1 MLGKILTISKNS
13 ATLSINKEAGQISD
27 LINLHVVFEDDDKKI
42 LGEIDSINEDTIK
55 VTFLGELTENDFI
68 GGLIRKPSLNAKARI
83 INEQE
88 LAILTGNDSAS
99 IQLGVSPL
107 YNDFPLKVS
116 VDELFSNHT
125 AIFGNTG
132 SGKTYGICRIIQNI
146 FPSGNVIPY
155 KANLFIFDSY
165 GEYINAFK
173 DLNKRNPYYS
183 FKVITT
189 NKSKPYEKLNIPVCL
204 LDIEDILN
212 LLEATSFSQ
221 IAMVETALTYARM
234 FARNDREAAEFKNH
248 ILAKAIISIMYTNQ
262 TSARIRD
269 QIFEIL
275 NETNTPEL
283 SLDADVPGVG
293 FTRKFR
299 NCFDIDS
306 EGRFA
311 EHKIISDY
319 IKEFID
325 ENRKWNF
332 DAYGVCYSLHD
343 LEVALNFTLY
353 SERYLLNETMYDAA
367 MSLKVK
373 LHDLATRGN
382 GEFFSSD
389 EFITV
394 DEYVRKIQIN
404 GNKKSQIVNFNLE
417 DVDDRFARSI
427 VKIFGRMFMKF
438 TKGLKDRATFPIHMI
453 LEEAHRY
460 VLEGD
465 DKKLFGYNIFERIAK
480 EGRKYGLLLDLITQR
495 PTDLNENVISQC
507 ANFLIFKIN
516 HPADLEY
523 IAKSVPNMSEDIVE
537 KQKTLQAGTCVAF
550 GRIFKIPMIAKMER
564 ADPPPTS
571 SNCEVYKN
579 WMVQLN
585 GSPAPAS
592 APATPSVNVQTN
604 EPVAN
609 RIEAPVITNTSAPQ
623 EANVVNAPVINNPVT
638 ENNTANVNNNVAQIQ
653 NINPVSEETTNTF
666 IGNN

>member
-13 ATLSINKEAGQISD
+13 ATLQINKDSTEIND
-27 LINLHVVFEDDDKKI
+27 LINLHVVFEDENKKI
-42 LGEIDSINEDTIK
+42 LGEIDSINQDTIK

-68 GGLIRKPSLNAKARI
+68 GGLIKKPSLNARARI
-83 INEQE
+83 INDEE
-88 LAILTGNDSAS
+88 LKILTGTPNMS

-107 YNDFPLKVS
+107 YNDFPLNVS
-116 VDELFSNHT
+116 IDELFSNHT

-146 FPSGNVIPY
+146 FPNDRVIPY

-173 DLNKRNPYYS
+173 DLDKNSPYYS

-189 NKSKPYEKLNIPVCL
+189 NMNKEYEKLNIPVCL
-204 LDIEDILN
+204 LDLEDVLN

-221 IAMVETALTYARM
+221 IAMVDTALTYVKM
-234 FARNDREAAEFKNH
+234 FAREDKEAYDFKNH
-248 ILAKAIISIMYTNQ
+248 VLAKAIISIMYTNQ

-283 SLDADVPGVG
+283 SLNAEVPGIG
-293 FTRKFR
+293 FTRMFR

-319 IKEFID
+319 IKQFIQD
-325 ENRKWNF
+325 DKKWNF
-332 DAYGVCYSLHD
+332 DATGVSYSLHD

-353 SERYLLNETMYDAA
+353 SERYLLNEAMYDSA

-373 LHDLATRGN
+373 LHDLVTRSN
-382 GEFFSSD
+382 GQFFTS
-389 EFITV
+389 EGYITI
-394 DEYVRKIQIN
+394 DEYIKKIQMN

-417 DVDDRFARSI
+417 DVDDRFARTI

-438 TKGLKDRATFPIHMI
+438 TRALSNRASFPIHMI

-571 SNCEVYKN
+571 ANCEVYKN
-579 WMVQLN
+579 WMVKLDN
-585 GSPAPAS
+585 
-592 APATPSVNVQTN
+592 
-604 EPVAN
+604 
-609 RIEAPVITNTSAPQ
+609 
-623 EANVVNAPVINNPVT
+623 
-638 ENNTANVNNNVAQIQ
+638 
-653 NINPVSEETTNTF
+653 
-666 IGNN
+666 

>member
-1 MLGKILTISKNS
+1 MLGKILTINKNS
-13 ATLSINKEAGQISD
+13 ATLQINKDGGEIND
-27 LINLHVVFEDDDKKI
+27 LINLHVVFEDASKKI
-42 LGEIDSINEDTIK
+42 LGEINSINEDTIN

-68 GGLIRKPSLNAKARI
+68 GGLIKKPSLNATVRI

-88 LAILTGNDSAS
+88 LKILTGVEGQS

-107 YNDFPLKVS
+107 YNDFPLNIS
-116 VDELFSNHT
+116 IDELFSNHT

-132 SGKTYGICRIIQNI
+132 SGKTYGICRIIQNV
-146 FPSGNVIPY
+146 FPNSNIIPY

-165 GEYINAFK
+165 GEYINAFQ
-173 DLNKRNPYYS
+173 DLNKNNEYYS

-189 NKSKPYEKLNIPVCL
+189 NLNKDYEKLNIPVCL
-204 LDIEDILN
+204 LDLEDILN
-212 LLEATSFSQ
+212 LLEATNFSQ
-221 IAMVETALTYARM
+221 IAMVETALTYVKM
-234 FARNDREAAEFKNH
+234 FARQDKESYEFKNH
-248 ILAKAIISIMYTNQ
+248 ILASAIISIMYTNQ

-283 SLDADVPGVG
+283 SLDTEVPGIG

-319 IKEFID
+319 IKEFIQD
-325 ENRKWNF
+325 NRKWNYE
-332 DAYGVCYSLHD
+332 AEGVYYSLHD

-353 SERYLLNETMYDAA
+353 SERYLLNEVMYDSA

-373 LHDLATRGN
+373 LHDLVNRSN
-382 GEFFSSD
+382 GRFFSAD
-389 EFITV
+389 RYITL
-394 DEYVRKIQIN
+394 DEYIKTIQLN

-417 DVDDRFARSI
+417 DVDDRFARTI

-438 TKGLKDRATFPIHMI
+438 TRSLKDRATFPIHMI

-480 EGRKYGLLLDLITQR
+480 EGRKYGLILDLITQR

-550 GRIFKIPMIAKMER
+550 GRIFKIPMIAKMQK

-571 SNCEVYKN
+571 ANCEVYNN
-579 WMVQLN
+579 WMVKLK
-585 GSPAPAS
+585 
-592 APATPSVNVQTN
+592 
-604 EPVAN
+604 
-609 RIEAPVITNTSAPQ
+609 
-623 EANVVNAPVINNPVT
+623 
-638 ENNTANVNNNVAQIQ
+638 
-653 NINPVSEETTNTF
+653 
-666 IGNN
+666 

>member
-1 MLGKILTISKNS
+1 MLGKILTINKNS
-13 ATLSINKEAGQISD
+13 AIVSINKANGAQITD
-27 LINLHVVFEDDDKKI
+27 LINLHVVFEDQNKKI
-42 LGEIDSINEDTIK
+42 LGEIDSIEQDTIK
-55 VTFLGELTENDFI
+55 ITFLGELTANDFI
-68 GGLIRKPSLNAKARI
+68 GGLIKKPSLDANIRI
-83 INEQE
+83 INPEE
-88 LAILTGNDSAS
+88 LKILTGVENRS
-99 IQLGVSPL
+99 IRLGVSPL
-107 YNDFPLKVS
+107 YNDFPLNVS
-116 VDELFSNHT
+116 IDELFSNHT

-146 FPSGNVIPY
+146 FPKGQIIPY

-165 GEYINAFK
+165 GEYINAFSR
-173 DLNKRNPYYS
+173 LQENNPFYS

-189 NKSKPYEKLNIPVCL
+189 NMKKDYEKLNIPVCL
-204 LDIEDILN
+204 LELEDVLN
-212 LLEATSFSQ
+212 LLEATNFSQ
-221 IAMVETALTYARM
+221 IAMVDTALTYVKM
-234 FARNDREAAEFKNH
+234 FARNDKEALDFKNH
-248 ILAKAIISIMYTNQ
+248 ILAKAITSIMYTNQ
-262 TSARIRD
+262 TSSKIRD

-275 NETNTPEL
+275 SETNTAEL
-283 SLDADVPGVG
+283 SLETEVPGIG
-293 FTRKFR
+293 FTRQFR

-311 EHKIISDY
+311 ERKIISDY
-319 IKEFID
+319 IKSFID
-325 ENRKWNF
+325 EDRKWNY
-332 DAYGVCYSLHD
+332 DSTGVSYSLHD

-353 SERYLLNETMYDAA
+353 SERYLLNEAMYDSA

-382 GEFFSSD
+382 SSFFTN
-389 EFITV
+389 EGYITLE
-394 DEYVRKIQIN
+394 EYIKRIQVN

-427 VKIFGRMFMKF
+427 VKIFGRMFMKY

-523 IAKSVPNMSEDIVE
+523 IAKSVPNMSEDVVE
-537 KQKTLQAGTCVAF
+537 KQKTLQSGTCVAF
-550 GRIFKIPMIAKMER
+550 GRIFKIPMIVKMEK

-571 SNCEVYKN
+571 ANCEIYNN
-579 WMVQLN
+579 WMVKLK
-585 GSPAPAS
+585 
-592 APATPSVNVQTN
+592 
-604 EPVAN
+604 E
-609 RIEAPVITNTSAPQ
+609 
-623 EANVVNAPVINNPVT
+623 
-638 ENNTANVNNNVAQIQ
+638 
-653 NINPVSEETTNTF
+653 
-666 IGNN
+666 

>member
-1 MLGKILTISKNS
+1 MLGKILTISKNT
-13 ATLSINKEAGQISD
+13 ATLAINKDAGEIND
-27 LINLHVVFEDDDKKI
+27 LINLHVVFEDNNKKI
-42 LGEIDSINEDTIK
+42 LGEIDSIDQDTIN

-68 GGLIRKPSLNAKARI
+68 GGLIRKPSLNARARI

-88 LAILTGNDSAS
+88 LAILTGNDNAS
-99 IQLGVSPL
+99 ISLGVSPL
-107 YNDFPLKVS
+107 YNNFPLKVS
-116 VDELFSNHT
+116 IDELFSNHT

-146 FPSGNVIPY
+146 FPNSNIIPY

-173 DLNKRNPYYS
+173 DLNKNNQYYS

-204 LDIEDILN
+204 LELEDILN

-221 IAMVETALTYARM
+221 IAMIETALTYVRM
-234 FARNDREAAEFKNH
+234 FARHDREAEEYKNH
-248 ILAKAIISIMYTNQ
+248 VLAKAIISIMYTNQ

-283 SLDADVPGVG
+283 SLDAEVPGIG

-332 DAYGVCYSLHD
+332 DSYGVYYSLHD

-353 SERYLLNETMYDAA
+353 SERYLLNDAMYDSA

-373 LHDLATRGN
+373 LHDLASHGN
-382 GEFFSSD
+382 GEFFSA
-389 EFITV
+389 
-394 DEYVRKIQIN
+394 DEYITIDEYIKKIQIN

-417 DVDDRFARSI
+417 DVDDRFARTI
-427 VKIFGRMFMKF
+427 VKIFGRMFMKY
-438 TKGLKDRATFPIHMI
+438 TKSLTARATFPIHMI

-480 EGRKYGLLLDLITQR
+480 EGRKYGLILDLITQR

-523 IAKSVPNMSEDIVE
+523 ISKSVPNMSEDIIE

-550 GRIFKIPMIAKMER
+550 GRIFKIPMIAKMEK
-564 ADPPPTS
+564 ADPAPTS
-571 SNCEVYKN
+571 ANCEVFKN
-579 WMVQLN
+579 WMVQLK
-585 GSPAPAS
+585 
-592 APATPSVNVQTN
+592 Q
-604 EPVAN
+604 
-609 RIEAPVITNTSAPQ
+609 
-623 EANVVNAPVINNPVT
+623 
-638 ENNTANVNNNVAQIQ
+638 
-653 NINPVSEETTNTF
+653 
-666 IGNN
+666 

>member
-1 MLGKILTISKNS
+1 MLGKILTINKNS
-13 ATLSINKEAGQISD
+13 AIVSINKANGAQITD
-27 LINLHVVFEDDDKKI
+27 LINLHVVFEDQNKKI
-42 LGEIDSINEDTIK
+42 LGEIDSIEQDTIK
-55 VTFLGELTENDFI
+55 ITFLGELTANDFI
-68 GGLIRKPSLNAKARI
+68 GGLIKKPSLDANIRI
-83 INEQE
+83 INPEE
-88 LAILTGNDSAS
+88 LKILTGVENRS
-99 IQLGVSPL
+99 IRLGVSPL
-107 YNDFPLKVS
+107 YNDFPLNVS
-116 VDELFSNHT
+116 IDELFSNHT

-146 FPSGNVIPY
+146 FPKGQIIPY

-165 GEYINAFK
+165 GEYINAFSR
-173 DLNKRNPYYS
+173 LQENNPFYS

-189 NKSKPYEKLNIPVCL
+189 NMKKDYEKLKIPVCL
-204 LDIEDILN
+204 LELEDVLN
-212 LLEATSFSQ
+212 LLEATNFSQ
-221 IAMVETALTYARM
+221 IAMVDTALTYVKM
-234 FARNDREAAEFKNH
+234 FARNDKEALDFKNH
-248 ILAKAIISIMYTNQ
+248 ILAKAITSIMYTNQ
-262 TSARIRD
+262 TSSKIRD

-275 NETNTPEL
+275 SETNTAEL
-283 SLDADVPGVG
+283 SLETEVPGIG
-293 FTRKFR
+293 FTRQFR

-311 EHKIISDY
+311 ERKIISDY
-319 IKEFID
+319 IKSFID
-325 ENRKWNF
+325 EDRKWNY
-332 DAYGVCYSLHD
+332 DSTGVSYSLHD

-353 SERYLLNETMYDAA
+353 SERYLLNEAMYDSA

-382 GEFFSSD
+382 SSFFTN
-389 EFITV
+389 EGYITLE
-394 DEYVRKIQIN
+394 EYIKRIQVN

-427 VKIFGRMFMKF
+427 VKIFGRMFMKY

-523 IAKSVPNMSEDIVE
+523 IAKSVPNMSEDVVE
-537 KQKTLQAGTCVAF
+537 KQKTLQSGTCVAF
-550 GRIFKIPMIAKMER
+550 GRIFKIPMIVKMEK

-571 SNCEVYKN
+571 ANCEIYNN
-579 WMVQLN
+579 WMVKLK
-585 GSPAPAS
+585 
-592 APATPSVNVQTN
+592 
-604 EPVAN
+604 E
-609 RIEAPVITNTSAPQ
+609 
-623 EANVVNAPVINNPVT
+623 
-638 ENNTANVNNNVAQIQ
+638 
-653 NINPVSEETTNTF
+653 
-666 IGNN
+666 

>member
-13 ATLSINKEAGQISD
+13 ATLQINKEAGEIND
-27 LINLHVVFEDDDKKI
+27 LINLHVVFEDDNKKI

-55 VTFLGELTENDFI
+55 VSFLGELTENNFI
-68 GGLIRKPSLNAKARI
+68 GGLIKKPSLDAKVRI
-83 INEQE
+83 INQDE
-88 LAILTGNDSAS
+88 LKILTGNEKMS
-99 IQLGVSPL
+99 INLGVSPL
-107 YNDFPLKVS
+107 YNNFPLNVS

-132 SGKTYGICRIIQNI
+132 SGKTYGICRIIQNV
-146 FPSGNVIPY
+146 FPKSNIIPY

-165 GEYINAFK
+165 GEYINAFQ
-173 DLNKRNPYYS
+173 DLNKNNPYYS

-189 NKSKPYEKLNIPVCL
+189 NMSKPYEKLNIPVCL
-204 LDIEDILN
+204 LDLEDVLN
-212 LLEATSFSQ
+212 LLEATNFSQ
-221 IAMVETALTYARM
+221 IAMVDTALTYVKM
-234 FARNDREAAEFKNH
+234 FARHDKEAQEFKNH
-248 ILAKAIISIMYTNQ
+248 ILASAIISIMYTNQ
-262 TSARIRD
+262 TSSRIRD

-283 SLDADVPGVG
+283 SLDTEVPGIG

-319 IKEFID
+319 IKEYIQSD
-325 ENRKWNF
+325 RKWNY
-332 DAYGVCYSLHD
+332 DATGVCYSLHD

-353 SERYLLNETMYDAA
+353 SERYLLNEVMYDSA

-373 LHDLATRGN
+373 LHDLVTRGN
-382 GEFFSSD
+382 GSFFSSD
-389 EFITV
+389 GYITV
-394 DEYVRKIQIN
+394 EDYVKKIQIN

-417 DVDDRFARSI
+417 DVDDRFARTI

-438 TKGLKDRATFPIHMI
+438 TKGLKDRASFPIHMI

-480 EGRKYGLLLDLITQR
+480 EGRKYGLILDLITQR

-516 HPADLEY
+516 HPTDLEY
-523 IAKSVPNMSEDIVE
+523 IAKSVPNMSEDIIE

-550 GRIFKIPMIAKMER
+550 GRIFKIPMIAKMQP

-579 WMVQLN
+579 WMVQLKN
-585 GSPAPAS
+585 
-592 APATPSVNVQTN
+592 Q
-604 EPVAN
+604 
-609 RIEAPVITNTSAPQ
+609 
-623 EANVVNAPVINNPVT
+623 
-638 ENNTANVNNNVAQIQ
+638 
-653 NINPVSEETTNTF
+653 
-666 IGNN
+666 

>member
-1 MLGKILTISKNS
+1 MLGKILTINKNS
-13 ATLSINKEAGQISD
+13 ATLQINKDGGEIND
-27 LINLHVVFEDDDKKI
+27 LINLHVVFEDDNKKI

-68 GGLIRKPSLNAKARI
+68 GGLIKKPSLNARVRI
-83 INEQE
+83 INDDE
-88 LAILTGNDSAS
+88 LKILVGTPGET
-99 IQLGVSPL
+99 IRLGVSPL
-107 YNDFPLKVS
+107 YNDFPLNIS
-116 VDELFSNHT
+116 IDELFSNHT

-132 SGKTYGICRIIQNI
+132 SGKTYGICRIIQNV
-146 FPSGNVIPY
+146 FPNSNVIPY

-165 GEYINAFK
+165 GEYINAFQ
-173 DLNKRNPYYS
+173 DLNKNNPYYS

-189 NKSKPYEKLNIPVCL
+189 NLNKGYEKLDIPVCL
-204 LDIEDILN
+204 LELEDVLN

-221 IAMVETALTYARM
+221 IAMIETALTYVKM
-234 FARNDREAAEFKNH
+234 FARNDVEAMEFKNH

-283 SLDADVPGVG
+283 SLDTEVPGIG

-319 IKEFID
+319 IKEFIKED
-325 ENRKWNF
+325 KKWNY
-332 DAYGVCYSLHD
+332 DATGVYYSLHD

-353 SERYLLNETMYDAA
+353 SERYLLNDTMYDSA

-373 LHDLATRGN
+373 LHDLVTRPN
-382 GEFFSSD
+382 GSFFSANGYT
-389 EFITV
+389 TV
-394 DEYVRKIQIN
+394 EEYIQKIQIKD
-404 GNKKSQIVNFNLE
+404 GKKSQIVNFNLE
-417 DVDDRFARSI
+417 DVDDRFARTI

-438 TKGLKDRATFPIHMI
+438 TRSLKDEKRATFPIHMI

-480 EGRKYGLLLDLITQR
+480 EGRKYGLLMDLITQR

-571 SNCEVYKN
+571 ANCEVYKN
-579 WMVQLN
+579 WMVKVGQ
-585 GSPAPAS
+585 
-592 APATPSVNVQTN
+592 
-604 EPVAN
+604 
-609 RIEAPVITNTSAPQ
+609 
-623 EANVVNAPVINNPVT
+623 
-638 ENNTANVNNNVAQIQ
+638 
-653 NINPVSEETTNTF
+653 
-666 IGNN
+666 

>member
-1 MLGKILTISKNS
+1 MLGKILTINKNS
-13 ATLSINKEAGQISD
+13 ATLSINKGAGEIND
-27 LINLHVVFEDDDKKI
+27 LINLHVVFEDDNKKI

-55 VTFLGELTENDFI
+55 VSFLGELTNNDFI
-68 GGLIRKPSLNAKARI
+68 GGLIKKPSLNAKVRI
-83 INEQE
+83 INEDE
-88 LAILTGNDSAS
+88 LKILTGVEGRT
-99 IQLGVSPL
+99 IRLGVSPL
-107 YNDFPLKVS
+107 YNDFPLNIS
-116 VDELFSNHT
+116 IDELFSNHT

-132 SGKTYGICRIIQNI
+132 SGKTYGICRIIQNV
-146 FPSGNVIPY
+146 FPNSNIIPY

-165 GEYINAFK
+165 GEYINAFESI
-173 DLNKRNPYYS
+173 NKNNPYYC

-189 NKSKPYEKLNIPVCL
+189 NMSKPYEKLDIPVCL
-204 LDIEDILN
+204 LDLEDLLN
-212 LLEATSFSQ
+212 LLEATNFSQ
-221 IAMVETALTYARM
+221 IAMIDTALTYVKM
-234 FARNDREAAEFKNH
+234 FAREDKEAHDFKNH
-248 ILAKAIISIMYTNQ
+248 ILANAIISIMYTNQ

-283 SLDADVPGVG
+283 SLDTEVAGIG

-319 IKEFID
+319 IKQFID
-325 ENRKWNF
+325 SDRKWNF
-332 DAYGVCYSLHD
+332 DATGVCYSLHD

-353 SERYLLNETMYDAA
+353 SERYLLNEVMYDSA

-373 LHDLATRGN
+373 LHDLVTRGN
-382 GEFFSSD
+382 GHFFTANGYTTIED
-389 EFITV
+389 YIK
-394 DEYVRKIQIN
+394 KIQIN

-417 DVDDRFARSI
+417 DVDDRFARTV

-438 TKGLKDRATFPIHMI
+438 TRSLQNRASFPIHMI

-465 DKKLFGYNIFERIAK
+465 DKKLMGYNIFERIAK
-480 EGRKYGLLLDLITQR
+480 EGRKYGLILDLITQR

-516 HPADLEY
+516 HPADLDY

-550 GRIFKIPMIAKMER
+550 GRIFKIPMIAKMQP

-579 WMVQLN
+579 WMVQLKN
-585 GSPAPAS
+585 
-592 APATPSVNVQTN
+592 
-604 EPVAN
+604 
-609 RIEAPVITNTSAPQ
+609 
-623 EANVVNAPVINNPVT
+623 
-638 ENNTANVNNNVAQIQ
+638 
-653 NINPVSEETTNTF
+653 
-666 IGNN
+666 

>member
-1 MLGKILTISKNS
+1 MLGKILTINKNS
-13 ATLSINKEAGQISD
+13 ATLQINKDGGEIND
-27 LINLHVVFEDDDKKI
+27 LINLHVVFEDASKKI
-42 LGEIDSINEDTIK
+42 LGEINSINEDTIN

-68 GGLIRKPSLNAKARI
+68 GGLIKKPSLNATVRI

-88 LAILTGNDSAS
+88 LKILTGVEGQS

-107 YNDFPLKVS
+107 YNDFPLNIS
-116 VDELFSNHT
+116 IDELFSNHT

-132 SGKTYGICRIIQNI
+132 SGKTYGICRIIQNV
-146 FPSGNVIPY
+146 FPNSNIIPY

-165 GEYINAFK
+165 GEYINAFQ
-173 DLNKRNPYYS
+173 DLNKNNEYYS

-189 NKSKPYEKLNIPVCL
+189 NLNKDYEKLNIPVCL
-204 LDIEDILN
+204 LDLEDILN
-212 LLEATSFSQ
+212 LLEATNFSQ
-221 IAMVETALTYARM
+221 IAMVETALTYVKM
-234 FARNDREAAEFKNH
+234 FARQDKESYEFKNH
-248 ILAKAIISIMYTNQ
+248 ILASAIISIMYTNQ

-283 SLDADVPGVG
+283 SLDTEVPGIG

-319 IKEFID
+319 IKEFIQD
-325 ENRKWNF
+325 NRKWNYE
-332 DAYGVCYSLHD
+332 AEGVYYSLHD

-353 SERYLLNETMYDAA
+353 SERYLLNEVMYDSA

-373 LHDLATRGN
+373 LHDLVNRSN
-382 GEFFSSD
+382 GRFFSAD
-389 EFITV
+389 RYITL
-394 DEYVRKIQIN
+394 DEYIKTIQLN
-404 GNKKSQIVNFNLE
+404 GNKKSQIVNFDLE
-417 DVDDRFARSI
+417 DVDDRFARTI

-438 TKGLKDRATFPIHMI
+438 TRSLKDRATFPIHMI

-480 EGRKYGLLLDLITQR
+480 EGRKYGLILDLITQR

-550 GRIFKIPMIAKMER
+550 GRIFKIPMIAKMQK

-571 SNCEVYKN
+571 ANCEVYNN
-579 WMVQLN
+579 WMVKLK
-585 GSPAPAS
+585 
-592 APATPSVNVQTN
+592 
-604 EPVAN
+604 
-609 RIEAPVITNTSAPQ
+609 
-623 EANVVNAPVINNPVT
+623 
-638 ENNTANVNNNVAQIQ
+638 
-653 NINPVSEETTNTF
+653 
-666 IGNN
+666 

>member
-1 MLGKILTISKNS
+1 MLGKILTINKNS
-13 ATLSINKEAGQISD
+13 ATLSINKDGGEIND
-27 LINLHVVFEDDDKKI
+27 LINLHVVFEDNNKKI
-42 LGEIDSINEDTIK
+42 LGEIDSINENTIK

-68 GGLIRKPSLNAKARI
+68 GGLIRKPSLNASVRI
-83 INEQE
+83 INDQE
-88 LAILTGNDSAS
+88 LAILTGSDTAS

-146 FPSGNVIPY
+146 FQAGNIIPY

-165 GEYINAFK
+165 GEYINAFSSI
-173 DLNKRNPYYS
+173 NQQNPYYS

-189 NKSKPYEKLNIPVCL
+189 NKSKPYEKLNIPVCI

-212 LLEATSFSQ
+212 LLEATNFSQ
-221 IAMVETALTYARM
+221 IAMVETALTYAKM
-234 FARNDREAAEFKNH
+234 FARNDREAFEFKNH

-283 SLDADVPGVG
+283 SLDAEVPGIG

-319 IKEFID
+319 IKSFID
-325 ENRKWNF
+325 ENRKWNYES
-332 DAYGVCYSLHD
+332 YGVCYSLHD

-353 SERYLLNETMYDAA
+353 SERYLLNEAMYDAA

-382 GEFFSSD
+382 GDFFSAD

-394 DEYVRKIQIN
+394 EEYVKKIQIN

-427 VKIFGRMFMKF
+427 VKIFGRLFMKY
-438 TKGLKDRATFPIHMI
+438 TKGLANRATFPIHMI

-480 EGRKYGLLLDLITQR
+480 EGRKYGLILDLITQR
-495 PTDLNENVISQC
+495 PTDINENVISQC

-571 SNCEVYKN
+571 SNCEVFRN
-579 WMVQLN
+579 WMVQLK
-585 GSPAPAS
+585 
-592 APATPSVNVQTN
+592 
-604 EPVAN
+604 
-609 RIEAPVITNTSAPQ
+609 
-623 EANVVNAPVINNPVT
+623 
-638 ENNTANVNNNVAQIQ
+638 
-653 NINPVSEETTNTF
+653 
-666 IGNN
+666 

>member
-1 MLGKILTISKNS
+1 MLGKILTINKNS
-13 ATLSINKEAGQISD
+13 ATLQINKDAGEIND
-27 LINLHVVFEDDDKKI
+27 LINLHVVFEDESKKI
-42 LGEIDSINEDTIK
+42 LGEIDSINIDTIN

-68 GGLIRKPSLNAKARI
+68 GGLIKKPSLNAKVRI

-88 LAILTGNDSAS
+88 LKILTGVEGQS

-107 YNDFPLKVS
+107 YNNFPLNVS
-116 VDELFSNHT
+116 IDELFSNHT

-146 FPSGNVIPY
+146 FPNSNIIPY

-165 GEYINAFK
+165 GEYINAFQ
-173 DLNKRNPYYS
+173 DLHKNNEYYS

-189 NKSKPYEKLNIPVCL
+189 NMNKEYEKLNIPVCL
-204 LDIEDILN
+204 LDLEDVLN
-212 LLEATSFSQ
+212 LLEATNFSQ
-221 IAMVETALTYARM
+221 IAMVETALTYVKM
-234 FARNDREAAEFKNH
+234 FARQDKESYEFKNH
-248 ILAKAIISIMYTNQ
+248 ILASAIISIMYTNQ

-283 SLDADVPGVG
+283 SLDTEVPGIG

-319 IKEFID
+319 IKEFIQD
-325 ENRKWNF
+325 NRKWNYE
-332 DAYGVCYSLHD
+332 AEGVYYSLHD
-343 LEVALNFTLY
+343 LEIALNFTLY
-353 SERYLLNETMYDAA
+353 SERYLLNDVMYDSA

-373 LHDLATRGN
+373 LHDLVNRTN
-382 GEFFSSD
+382 GRFFSSD
-389 EFITV
+389 RYITL
-394 DEYVRKIQIN
+394 DEYIKMIQIN

-417 DVDDRFARSI
+417 DVDDRFARTI
-427 VKIFGRMFMKF
+427 VKIFGRMFMKY
-438 TKGLKDRATFPIHMI
+438 TRSLKARATFPIHMI

-480 EGRKYGLLLDLITQR
+480 EGRKYGLILDLITQR

-550 GRIFKIPMIAKMER
+550 GRIFKIPMIAKMQK

-571 SNCEVYKN
+571 ANCEVYKN
-579 WMVQLN
+579 WMVQLK
-585 GSPAPAS
+585 
-592 APATPSVNVQTN
+592 
-604 EPVAN
+604 
-609 RIEAPVITNTSAPQ
+609 
-623 EANVVNAPVINNPVT
+623 
-638 ENNTANVNNNVAQIQ
+638 
-653 NINPVSEETTNTF
+653 
-666 IGNN
+666 